1 MSLFRTKRFLPLFL
15 TQFFGA
21 LNDNMLKNAM
31 IMLITYRMAS
41 EAHDAQSLVTVAGGL
56 FVLPFFL
63 FSAMAGQMA
72 DKYDRAAMTR
82 VIKVV
87 EIVIM
92 VIAVAGFYLH
102 SVAILMVALAGM
114 GIHSTFFGPIKYA
127 LLPQQL
133 KPEELLE
140 GNAFIEAGTFLAIL
154 IGTIAGGALVLRDH
168 GETLICIALIAIAVI
183 GYLSSRQISAATPSD
198 PSLRINRNLFTET
211 GRIVSQSFQDKA
223 IKRCIL
229 GSSWFWFVGATL
241 LAQFAPY
248 VKDVLRADPS
258 VVTLLLTVFSV
269 GVGLGSYACDK
280 LLRGEVQATYVPLAA
295 LGLTLFGIDLYVAS
309 QHAAALVGTATAADA
324 LQSLQA
330 FMRVPANWRVL
341 FDLGGIAVCGGI
353 YIVPLYAIMQ
363 HRSPPAHRARVI
375 AANNVMNALFM
386 VVSAVLTLVLLK
398 LHFTIPELF
407 LFVAIANGAVA
418 LYICRLLPDALF
430 RSILR
435 AVLTLLYRVEVR
447 HPERYAQ
454 AGERVL
460 IVANHTSFLD
470 AVLIAAFLP
479 EKLHFAVNT
488 HVARVW
494 WMKPVLSLV
503 KAFPLDPTNPLAAK
517 SLIDLLKRDEKCMIF
532 PEGRLTV
539 TGALMKIYEGPGMI
553 ADRSGAQLLPIRIDG
568 AQYTPFSRL
577 RGKVRIRW
585 FPRITLTI
593 LPPQRFAIPDDIKG
607 RGRRQMASAQ
617 LYDVMSE
624 MMFQSARTH
633 KTLFEALL
641 NASAVH
647 GRNRPIAEDIERK
660 PLRYGAFILRAFTLG
675 RVLSRGVLATS
686 SEAGAGARA
695 GATAAAPG
703 NTALPQ
709 IPVGVMLPNTV
720 AASVVF
726 FALQA
731 IGRAPAMLNFTSG
744 AAQTAQACGTAQL
757 RTVLT
762 SRRFIGM
769 AKLEASIDAMT
780 AAGVTIVYLEDLAP
794 SVRWHDK
801 AFGLLASRF
810 PHWAYA
816 GNLRRAGL
824 GKQLHADAV
833 TDGKDTL
840 ADTAAVV
847 LYTSGSEGSPKGV
860 VLSHR
865 NILANCSQVAS
876 RVDFGPQDI
885 VLNVLPMFHSFGL
898 TGGTLLPILAGIKA
912 FYYPSPLHY
921 RIVPE
926 LIYDTNATIM
936 FGTDT
941 FLSAYARAAHPYD
954 MHSIRYIFAG
964 AEKLR
969 DETRR
974 VYADKYGVRIFEG
987 YGATEMSPVI
997 SLNTPMQ
1004 NQPGSVGRLLPGI
1017 THRLERVPGIDNA
1030 GLLFVKGPNVMRGY
1044 LKADA
1049 PGVLQAPADGWYD
1062 TGDIVSIDPRGYV
1075 TIQGRQKRF
1084 AKIAG
1089 EMVSLTAVESTIS
1102 ALWPEQQHA
1111 AVNLPD
1117 PRKGEQIVLLT
1128 TRDDARRD
1136 ALLQWFQQ
1144 RQVSELALPR
1154 RIIVVPK
1161 LPTLGTGKTDYQQA
1175 KQIALASLSE
1185 NGSE

>member
-1 MSLFRTKRFLPLFL
+1 MSLFRTKRFLPLFV
-15 TQFFGA
+15 TQFCGA
-21 LNDNMLKNAM
+21 LNDNLLKNAM
-31 IMLITYRMAS
+31 IMLITYRMATG
-41 EAHDAQSLVTVAGGL
+41 AHDAQWLVTVAGGL

-82 VIKVV
+82 VIKLV
-87 EIVIM
+87 EIGIM
-92 VIAVAGFYLH
+92 AVAVAGFYLH
-102 SVAILMVALAGM
+102 SIGILLAALAGM
-114 GIHSTFFGPIKYA
+114 GVHSTFFGPIKYA

-140 GNAFIEAGTFLAIL
+140 GNALVEAGTFLAIL
-154 IGTIAGGALVLRDH
+154 MGTIAGGALVLRAN
-168 GETLICIALIAIAVI
+168 GETLVCIALVAVAVI
-183 GYLSSRQISAATPSD
+183 GYLSSRHIAAATPSD
-198 PSLRINRNLFTET
+198 PSLRINRNLFRET
-211 GRIVSQSFQDKA
+211 ILIVSQSFQDKA

-248 VKDVLRADPS
+248 VKDVLHADPA

-269 GVGLGSYACDK
+269 GVGLGSYACDR

-295 LGLTLFGIDLYVAS
+295 LGLTLFGIDLYFAS
-309 QHAAALVGTATAADA
+309 QHATAVVATAATTES
-324 LQSLQA
+324 LQSLRT
-330 FMRVPANWRVL
+330 FLSVPANWRVL
-341 FDLGGIAVCGGI
+341 FDLGGMAICGGI

-363 HRSPPAHRARVI
+363 HRSQPAHRARVI
-375 AANNVMNALFM
+375 ASNNVMNALFM
-386 VVSAVLTLVLLK
+386 VVSALLTIVMLA
-398 LHFTIPELF
+398 LHFTIPEIF
-407 LFVAIANGAVA
+407 LSVAVANGAVA
-418 LYICRLLPDALF
+418 LYICRLLPDALV
-430 RSILR
+430 RSVLR
-435 AVLTLLYRVEVR
+435 SVLTLLYHVELR
-447 HPERYAQ
+447 HPERYTD
-454 AGERVL
+454 AGSRVL

-488 HVARVW
+488 HVARQW
-494 WMKPVLSLV
+494 WMKPVMALV
-503 KAFPLDPTNPLAAK
+503 NAFPLDPTNPLAAK

-553 ADRSGAQLLPIRIDG
+553 ADRSDAQLLPIRIDG
-568 AQYTPFSRL
+568 AQYSPFSRL

-585 FPRITLTI
+585 FPRITMTV

-607 RGRRQMASAQ
+607 RARRQMASAQ

-624 MMFQSARTH
+624 MMFRSAGTH
-633 KTLFEALL
+633 KTLFQALL
-641 NASAVH
+641 SASEVH
-647 GRNRPIAEDIERK
+647 GRHRPIVEDIERK
-660 PLRYGAFILRAFTLG
+660 PLRYGAFLLRVFTLG
-675 RVLSRGVLATS
+675 RVLLRGHLEPAD
-686 SEAGAGARA
+686 
-695 GATAAAPG
+695 AAQTG
-703 NTALPQ
+703 EHTVSLE
-709 IPVGVMLPNTV
+709 PVGVMLPNTV

-726 FALQA
+726 FALQS
-731 IGRAPAMLNFTSG
+731 IGRAPAMLNFTNG
-744 AAQTAQACGTAQL
+744 AAQTAQACNTAKL
-757 RTVLT
+757 ETVLT
-762 SRRFIGM
+762 SRRFVTM
-769 AKLEASIDAMT
+769 AKLEAIIDALV
-780 AAGVTIVYLEDLAP
+780 AAGVKIVYLEDLP
-794 SVRWHDK
+794 TTVRWHDK
-801 AFGLLASRF
+801 AYGLLASRF

-816 GNLRRAGL
+816 RNLRGAGYVA
-824 GKQLHADAV
+824 KPTTDDDAPSNHA
-833 TDGKDTL
+833 L
-840 ADTAAVV
+840 ADTTAVI

-860 VLSHR
+860 VLSHH
-865 NILANCSQVAS
+865 NILANCGQIAS

-898 TGGTLLPILAGIKA
+898 TGGTLLPILSGIKA

-954 MHSIRYIFAG
+954 LHSVRYIFAG

-969 DETRR
+969 EDTRR

-1004 NQPGSVGRLLPGI
+1004 NRPGTVGRLLPGI
-1017 THRLERVPGIDNA
+1017 ASRLEAVPGIDNA
-1030 GLLFVKGPNVMRGY
+1030 GLLFVKGPNVMKGY
-1044 LKADA
+1044 MKADA
-1049 PGVLQAPADGWYD
+1049 PGVLQAPPDGWYD
-1062 TGDIVSIDPRGYV
+1062 TGDIVSIDEHGYV

-1102 ALWPEQQHA
+1102 ALWPDQQHA
-1111 AVNLPD
+1111 AVSLPD
-1117 PRKGEQIVLLT
+1117 SRKGEQIVLLT
-1128 TRDDARRD
+1128 TREDARRD

-1154 RIIVVPK
+1154 RIIHLHK
-1161 LPTLGTGKTDYQQA
+1161 LPTLGTGKTDYQRA
-1175 KQIALASLSE
+1175 KQLAAQADPVTELALEKTSE
-1185 NGSE
+1185 